1 MVYKLEGCES
11 DTGTMASN
19 KQNEK
24 GWGEI
29 FLKTIDNAKVW
40 AMLKS
45 IKSIEL
51 NLFIDEHGQGKS
63 IRKDD

>member
-1 MVYKLEGCES
+1 LICKLEGLKS
-11 DTGTMASN
+11 DTGTIASN

-29 FLKTIDNAKVW
+29 LLKTIDNAKVW

-51 NLFIDEHGQGKS
+51 NLFIDEHGQWPGQVYP
-63 IRKDD
+63 

>member
-1 MVYKLEGCES
+1 
-11 DTGTMASN
+11 MASN